1 MLFLFTIDNLSIL
14 SLSRCPKDPTYS
26 SYYSPHSS
34 VSRFAFNA
42 FSFVNQ
48 YPSVYLQCE
57 LVVCRYH
64 DYSSRCYQ
72 GCISRFKRNAGS
84 SQENMN
90 VVIGPVQLREA
101 QPENRHVGKF
111 K

>member
-26 SYYSPHSS
+26 SYYSPYSS

-101 QPENRHVGKF
+101 QAENRNVGKF